1 MRKSWTLVFFIAFLL
16 AGAICLEPAFQPAK
30 AQQSTGSFSDDFST
44 DSGSWQY
51 LGSAYRESTN
61 KSMVLTNAEYFT
73 GGVAFFKTPIQG
85 SFTTNFRYKVGGG
98 SNQGDGF
105 TMFFYKQKYSS
116 VDTGGSLGFNSK
128 ENSVRHIVPGYGIEF
143 DAWQN
148 WVSDF
153 NQIPGAQQ
161 NPQGDPSANHIG
173 LIEGFSGNH
182 LAYVDD
188 LRVAD
193 NNWHKVSIS
202 VQGSSVSVY
211 VDQGLVL
218 QWSGALSRTFD
229 GFGFSAGTGG
239 PGSNMHLIDDFSI
252 SASAIHTPSLTT
264 SCISPKSQ
272 SGFNVF
278 KINGQLAFDGAG
290 ISGAPIYLS
299 YSVTGG
305 DSWQDL
311 TLLNTHSD
319 GSYSALWL
327 PTVTGN
333 YLLKAVYKGNDNY
346 LGTSNIVNFA
356 IEPFLEQSV
365 FSVTSNSTITELSF
379 NSASKELSFSV
390 SGDAGTMGYVNV
402 YIPKSLVNDTGGLKV
417 YLDGSQVDYTA
428 QSQSDCWLLYFTYPH
443 STHLVTISLGE
454 SFVNPSSVSIISPSQ
469 TQILSLD
476 WVNIA
481 ILAFLGTI
489 VIIVVITAVR
499 VLQKK
504 TSSTPQTR

>member
-1 MRKSWTLVFFIAFLL
+1 MRKSGVFVFFIVFLL
-16 AGAICLEPAFQPAK
+16 AGAIFLEPVFQPVK

-51 LGSAYRESTN
+51 LGRAYRDNTN
-61 KSMVLTNAEYFT
+61 KYLVLTNAEYFT
-73 GGVAFFKTPIQG
+73 GGVTFFKTPIQG
-85 SFTTNFRYKVGGG
+85 SFTANFRYKVGGG

-105 TMFFYKQKYSS
+105 TLFFYKQKYSS
-116 VDTGGSLGFNSK
+116 VDTGGSLGFISK

-153 NQIPGAQQ
+153 QQISGGKQ

-218 QWSGALSRTFD
+218 QWSGALNRTFD

-239 PGSNMHLIDDFSI
+239 PGSNMHIIDDFSI

-264 SCISPKSQ
+264 SCISPQSQ

-278 KINGQLAFDGAG
+278 KINGQLTFDGAG

-346 LGTSNIVNFA
+346 LGTNNIVNFA
-356 IEPFLEQSV
+356 IEPFAEQSV

-379 NSASKELSFSV
+379 HSTSKELSFRV
-390 SGDAGTMGYVNV
+390 FGDSGTMGYVNV
-402 YIPKSLVNDTGGLKV
+402 YIPKSLVNDTADFKV
-417 YLDGSQVDYTA
+417 YLDGNQVDYTV
-428 QSQSDCWLLYFTYPH
+428 QSQSDCWLLYFAYHH
-443 STHLVTISLGE
+443 SNHLVTISLGE
-454 SFVNPSSVSIISPSQ
+454 SFVNPSPVSIISPNQ
-469 TQILSLD
+469 TQISRLD

-481 ILAFLGTI
+481 ILAFLGTT
-489 VIIVVITAVR
+489 VIIVVIAAVR

-504 TSSTPQTR
+504 TLSTPKNR

>member
-1 MRKSWTLVFFIAFLL
+1 MRRSWILAIFTVFLIASLL
-16 AGAICLEPAFQPAK
+16 YLEPNFQKVK
-30 AQQSTGSFSDDFST
+30 AQQQPIGSFSDDFST
-44 DSGSWQY
+44 DSASWQY
-51 LGSAYRESTN
+51 LGSAYRDSTN
-61 KSMVLTNAEYFT
+61 KYMVLTKAEYFT
-73 GGVAFFKTPIQG
+73 SGVIFFKTPIQG
-85 SFTTNFRYKVGGG
+85 SFTANFRYKVGGG
-98 SNQGDGF
+98 SYRGDGF

-116 VDTGGSLGFNSK
+116 LDTGGSLGFNSI

-153 NQIPGAQQ
+153 QQVLGAQQ

-188 LRVAD
+188 SRVAD
-193 NNWHKVSIS
+193 NNWHKGSIS

-211 VDQGLVL
+211 IDQELVL
-218 QWSGALSRTFD
+218 QWSGELNRTFD

-239 PGSNMHLIDDFSI
+239 PGSNMHVIDDFSI

-264 SCISPKSQ
+264 SCISHQSQ

-278 KINGQLAFDGAG
+278 KINGQLTFDGAG

-299 YSVTGG
+299 YSVTAG

-333 YLLKAVYKGNDNY
+333 YQLKAVYKGNDNY

-356 IEPFLEQSV
+356 IEPATEQSV
-365 FSVTSNSTITELSF
+365 FSVASNSTITELSF

-390 SGDAGTMGYVNV
+390 SGEAGTMGYVTV
-402 YIPKSLVNDTGGLKV
+402 YTPKSLANDTANLRV
-417 YLDGSQVDYTA
+417 YLDGNQVDYTT
-428 QSQSDCWLLYFTYPH
+428 QSQSDCWLLYFTYHH
-443 STHLVTISLGE
+443 STHSVTISLV
-454 SFVNPSSVSIISPSQ
+454 SSNPISP
-469 TQILSLD
+469 T
-476 WVNIA
+476 
-481 ILAFLGTI
+481 
-489 VIIVVITAVR
+489 
-499 VLQKK
+499 K
-504 TSSTPQTR
+504 TSSAQKLGLDWIEIVILVFMGIIVSVVLFSTFVLLNRKNTKQSLVG